1 MTSESNACQLVGQPL
16 RSHGNHNGHDLLCQ
30 QQREQIDGGR
40 RSTQCHSG
48 GLSTLEDLAP
58 PRPRP
63 RADSHQSQKQQH
75 MHRRVKRFGW
85 RSSCYATAAALKD
98 EDRTRT
104 SSCVALYTKGLHMF
118 RMGDRELKGAEPV
131 LTSFQRSHS
140 PMNPADDMAS
150 KPRKRTSG
158 LKASSASPRG
168 SHTLPSPSST
178 AAMTSHD
185 LKASRKNMPLRLRQ
199 SELEATARSLASCR
213 HYPIQYPGN
222 ARTADA
228 KTSTTLQPITPR
240 TAAASANEFSWEDYW
255 EERKQIEK
263 SASPAE
269 DKETD
274 IDEDINERNKE
285 IDISKVRERT
295 QTMKLTAADAAAIMK
310 QVKRIN
316 ASVKTSPSTS
326 SSSIGTGDHP
336 AVNGKASHGREPDK
350 EPDKELSSSTSAL
363 ESSAESDQ
371 RRGSAAEST
380 VLSQSEYF
388 VCVSGNADTVDPSV
402 PLPELE
408 LGREALGVT
417 YMHDLSEADQGKIC
431 HVVVLAL
438 TALLD
443 TYDLRWKTGRPL
455 KRKGMDVKDAK
466 SKIFGVPLT
475 SMMERDRGLQESIT
489 CPLFFT
495 EICDFL
501 VERGATEEGILRK
514 PGSESRMKK
523 LREELEDVFCEGRFS
538 WQDRFPHDCATLL
551 KQFLRELP
559 VALLTEEYL
568 PMFETIEHI
577 PSRRVQ
583 LMVLNLLT
591 LLIPPVHRACLKV
604 LLQKLYQITTFEDK
618 NRMGLSSV
626 AMIIAPNLF
635 RHRPCTDPTNEAK
648 IAARESYITQLL
660 MVYHD
665 LLFVVPNTLLEQLRL
680 VNEAE
685 AVNSRKTTNMKAV
698 KKVLSAQQQQQQ
710 QSRKHDSPTPT
721 PTTMGKERKVLK
733 VFTPQS
739 SRVSYVM
746 EISDTTTAG
755 DILIQFCKKQFGVT
769 SPTFETGTGS
779 LENLTDRRKSH
790 TPVSASSLSLEDVR
804 SGSLSSSSDTLR
816 SNTPEQSPLAYDV
829 YECYGN
835 VEYRRVHEEALIREV
850 HRANPTGSIAIAKC
864 GTSDLAAVLKTVM
877 A

>member
-1 MTSESNACQLVGQPL
+1 MPL
-16 RSHGNHNGHDLLCQ
+16 RWNDKK
-30 QQREQIDGGR
+30 R
-40 RSTQCHSG
+40 R
-48 GLSTLEDLAP
+48 
-58 PRPRP
+58 
-63 RADSHQSQKQQH
+63 KQQDKQSKARSLQRGSLSLDAEFKQELH
-75 MHRRVKRFGW
+75 GRVRGL
-85 RSSCYATAAALKD
+85 RSAVEERSDILESVGT
-98 EDRTRT
+98 
-104 SSCVALYTKGLHMF
+104 GL
-118 RMGDRELKGAEPV
+118 G
-131 LTSFQRSHS
+131 
-140 PMNPADDMAS
+140 
-150 KPRKRTSG
+150 
-158 LKASSASPRG
+158 SPRCASAPSTPLAWG

-495 EICDFL
+495 EVSPAAC
-501 VERGATEEGILRK
+501 VKHA
-514 PGSESRMKK
+514 
-523 LREELEDVFCEGRFS
+523 
-538 WQDRFPHDCATLL
+538 
-551 KQFLRELP
+551 
-559 VALLTEEYL
+559 
-568 PMFETIEHI
+568 I
-577 PSRRVQ
+577 PSIQV
-583 LMVLNLLT
+583 
-591 LLIPPVHRACLKV
+591 
-604 LLQKLYQITTFEDK
+604 
-618 NRMGLSSV
+618 
-626 AMIIAPNLF
+626 
-635 RHRPCTDPTNEAK
+635 
-648 IAARESYITQLL
+648 YI
-660 MVYHD
+660 
-665 LLFVVPNTLLEQLRL
+665 
-680 VNEAE
+680 
-685 AVNSRKTTNMKAV
+685 
-698 KKVLSAQQQQQQ
+698 
-710 QSRKHDSPTPT
+710 HDSACS
-721 PTTMGKERKVLK
+721 GK
-733 VFTPQS
+733 
-739 SRVSYVM
+739 
-746 EISDTTTAG
+746 
-755 DILIQFCKKQFGVT
+755 C
-769 SPTFETGTGS
+769 TG
-779 LENLTDRRKSH
+779 NL
-790 TPVSASSLSLEDVR
+790 
-804 SGSLSSSSDTLR
+804 
-816 SNTPEQSPLAYDV
+816 
-829 YECYGN
+829 
-835 VEYRRVHEEALIREV
+835 
-850 HRANPTGSIAIAKC
+850 
-864 GTSDLAAVLKTVM
+864 
-877 A
+877 